1 MGQYPGEG
9 TAFLF
14 RQIGLMT
21 IRELYQRA
29 IEAGIVHDP
38 RGRDAVNKELRRI
51 EKDYQELKKAE
62 QDLFDRE
69 SLENPYADSRILH
82 GSDNGEVQR
91 VLVGID
97 IEVGELLL
105 ADRLRERGGKIDLV
119 IAHHPEGM
127 AFANLPAVMY
137 MQSDI
142 LSRFGVP
149 INIAEDLMEGR
160 AKEIERRLM
169 PVNHGRAVDA
179 ARLLGIPFLC
189 LHTPADNMVVT
200 FLQKMFDEQAPYT
213 LSDVM
218 DILNAVPEYRES
230 QKNGTG
236 PRILQGSK
244 TRRAGKIFVDM
255 TGGTEGSKDIF
266 KSLTTAGVNTIVGMH
281 ISEEHRKE
289 AEKNHLNIVIAGHIS
304 SDNLGMNL
312 LMDGVLQGTGVDVLS
327 CSGFLRISRP
337 S

>member
-1 MGQYPGEG
+1 MGEQQGQRI
-9 TAFLF
+9 ALLF
-14 RQIGLMT
+14 GHLSPMNL
-21 IRELYQRA
+21 RELYQKA
-29 IEAGIVHDP
+29 IESGIAHDP
-38 RGRDAVNKELRRI
+38 RGSDTVRKELQRVD
-51 EKDYQELKKAE
+51 KNYQELKKDE
-62 QDLFDRE
+62 QDLFDTE
-69 SLENPYADSRILH
+69 SLLNPYSDSRILH
-82 GSDNGEVQR
+82 GSGNEEVR
-91 VLVGID
+91 RALVGID
-97 IEVGELLL
+97 IESAEILL
-105 ADRLRERGGKIDLV
+105 ADRLRERGEQIDVV

-169 PVNHGRAVDA
+169 PLNHTRAVDA
-179 ARLLGIPFLC
+179 ARLLNIPFLC

-200 FLQKMFDEQAPYT
+200 FLQKMFDAHAPYS
-213 LSDVM
+213 LSDVV
-218 DILNAVPEYRES
+218 DLLNAVPEYRGS
-230 QKNGTG
+230 QRNGAG

-244 TRRAGKIFVDM
+244 TRRAGRIFVDM

-266 KSLTTAGVNTIVGMH
+266 NSLTTAGVNTIVGMH

-289 AEKNHLNIVIAGHIS
+289 AEKNHLNVVIAGHIS

-312 LMDGVLQGTGVDVLS
+312 LLDEVIQNTGIQLLA
-327 CSGFLRISRP
+327 CSGFSRVNRLQ
-337 S
+337 

>member
-1 MGQYPGEG
+1 MN
-9 TAFLF
+9 L
-14 RQIGLMT
+14 
-21 IRELYQRA
+21 RELYQKA
-29 IEAGIVHDP
+29 VETGIAHDP
-38 RGRDAVNKELRRI
+38 RGRDVVNAELRRVA
-51 EKDYQELKKAE
+51 KDYQELKEAE
-62 QDLFDRE
+62 KDLFDPE
-69 SLENPYADSRILH
+69 SLKNPYSDSRILH
-82 GSDNGEVQR
+82 GSGDEQVQQA
-91 VLVGID
+91 LVGID
-97 IEVGELLL
+97 IEVGEILL
-105 ADRLRERGGKIDLV
+105 ADRLRERGEKVDL
-119 IAHHPEGM
+119 IISHHPEGM
-127 AFANLPAVMY
+127 AFANLPAVMC

-169 PVNHGRAVDA
+169 PLNHTRAVDA
-179 ARLLGIPFLC
+179 ARLLQIPFLC

-200 FLQKMFDEQAPYT
+200 FLQKMFDEQLPYH
-213 LSDVM
+213 LADVI
-218 DILNAVPEYRES
+218 DILNAVPEYRAA
-230 QKNGTG
+230 QKNGAG

-266 KSLTTAGVNTIVGMH
+266 RSLTTAGVNTIVGMH

-289 AEKNHLNIVIAGHIS
+289 AEKNHLNVVIAGHIS

-312 LMDGVLQGTGVDVLS
+312 LLDEALRDSGIQLLA
-327 CSGFLRISRP
+327 CSGFTRISRL

>member
-1 MGQYPGEG
+1 
-9 TAFLF
+9 
-14 RQIGLMT
+14 MT
-21 IRELYQRA
+21 LRELYQRS
-29 IEAGIVHDP
+29 IETGIAHDP
-38 RGRDAVNKELRRI
+38 RGRDAVHKELRRV
-51 EKDYQELKKAE
+51 EKDFAELKKEE

-69 SLENPYADSRILH
+69 TLQNPYADSRILY
-82 GSDNGEVQR
+82 GSGDEEVR
-91 VLVGID
+91 RALVGID
-97 IEVGELLL
+97 IEVGEVLL
-105 ADRLRERGGKIDLV
+105 ADRLRERGEKIDLV
-119 IAHHPEGM
+119 IAHHPEGT
-127 AFANLPAVMY
+127 AFANIPAVMY

-169 PVNHGRAVDA
+169 PVNHSRAVDA
-179 ARLLGIPFLC
+179 ARLLNIPFLC

-200 FLQKMFDEQAPYT
+200 FLQKMFDEQEPYT
-213 LSDVM
+213 LSDVIDM
-218 DILNAVPEYRES
+218 LKDVPEYRES
-230 QKNGTG
+230 GKNGAG

-244 TRRAGKIFVDM
+244 ARRAGKIFVDM

-312 LMDGVLQGTGVDVLS
+312 LLDRVLQGAGIDVLP
-327 CSGFLRISRP
+327 CSGFLRVSRP